1 MKKLIFGL
9 IISLGFWSCSE
20 QEPDKYTGQK
30 LEFELFKS
38 SDFNYSGNLSVNEL
52 TGGDLEFIIQL
63 DGAKSSDGYVFP
75 AHLHFGGYD
84 AADAPIAYLLNSI
97 SAKDLKSVT
106 VLGQLSDGTKLDF
119 EEMKAFDG
127 HVKVHLANDGPDY
140 GVILVAGNVGGNLS
154 SEASFDPSK
163 IAVCGKS
170 Y

>member
-9 IISLGFWSCSE
+9 MISLGLWSCSE
-20 QEPDKYTGQK
+20 QEPDKYSGQK

-38 SDFNYSGNLSVNEL
+38 SDFNYSGNLTVNEL

-63 DGAKSSDGYVFP
+63 DGAKSPDGYVFP

-84 AADAPIAYLLNSI
+84 VPDTPLAYLLNSI

-106 VLGQLSDGTKLDF
+106 VLGQLSDGSRLDF

-140 GVILVAGNVGGNLS
+140 GVILVAGNIGRNFS
-154 SEASFDPSK
+154 AEQSFDPGK

>member
-9 IISLGFWSCSE
+9 ILSLGIVSCAE
-20 QEPDKYTGQK
+20 QEPEKYTGQK

-38 SDFNYSGNLSVNEL
+38 SDFNYSGNLTVNEL
-52 TGGDLEFIIQL
+52 TGGDLEFEIQL
-63 DGAKSSDGYVFP
+63 DGAKSQDEYVFP

-84 AADAPIAYLLNSI
+84 AADAPIAYLLNSV

-106 VLGQLSDGTKLDF
+106 VLGQLSDGTTLNF
-119 EEMKAFDG
+119 EAMKAFDG
-127 HVKVHLANDGPDY
+127 HLKVHLANDGPDY
-140 GVILVAGNVGGNLS
+140 EVILVAGNVGGNLS
-154 SEASFDPSK
+154 NEASFDPSK